1 MHILILN
8 RGGGVDTSDANATKD
23 QILDGY
29 TAYVNE
35 IKIMGTMPN
44 IGAISYELPANGV
57 YNIPYGFHNGS
68 GRVYQSLTTQGGSTA
83 VPGTSNKVV
92 VPAGRYV
99 TAAVYAAGDGNLTAP
114 NIKEN
119 VDIFGVVGSFVG
131 TNCRDANAGAGQIL
145 TGYTGYVNQV
155 KVTGTMPNRGAVDV
169 TLAGNGTYIIPE
181 GYHNG
186 SGRVHQALNKRPAAT
201 ITPSASDQVAVNAGW
216 YTTGE
221 VWMAGDGS
229 LAAENIKSNVTIFGV
244 TGTFTG

>member
-8 RGGGVDTSDANATKD
+8 RGGGVDTTDANATKD

-35 IKIMGTMPN
+35 VKIMGTMPN
-44 IGAISYELPANGV
+44 IGAVLYELPANGT

-68 GRVYQSLTTQGGSTA
+68 GRVYQSLLTQGGSTIT
-83 VPGTSNKVV
+83 PSTSNKLA

-99 TAAVYAAGDGNLTAP
+99 TAAVYAAGDENLTSP

-119 VDIFGVVGSFVG
+119 VNIFGVVGSFVG
-131 TNCRDANAGAGQIL
+131 TNCRDANAGPTHIL
-145 TGYTGYVNQV
+145 SGYTGYVNQA
-155 KVTGTMPNRGAVDV
+155 KVTGTMPNYEAVDV
-169 TLAGNGTYIIPE
+169 TIAGNGSYTIPL

-186 SGRVHQALNKRPAAT
+186 SGRVHQSLTEQAGTT
-201 ITPSASDQVAVNAGW
+201 ITPGTSNKLACNAGRW
-216 YTTGE
+216 VTGDI
-221 VWMAGDGS
+221 WCAGSSNLIAGY
-229 LAAENIKSNVTIFGV
+229 IKNGVTIFGV